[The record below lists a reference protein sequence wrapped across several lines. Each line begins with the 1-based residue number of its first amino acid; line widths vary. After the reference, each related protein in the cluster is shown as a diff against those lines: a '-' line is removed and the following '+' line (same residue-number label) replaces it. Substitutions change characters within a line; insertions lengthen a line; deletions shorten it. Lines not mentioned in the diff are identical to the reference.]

1 MTLEQ
6 TSIFLYQKVNQKD
19 KSETDASE
27 AETISKEWLLN
38 LQDAAKL
45 NEFRKIMTNDTC
57 GVNYLVNVSRF
68 TILVCSTV
76 LKLCLKKKIKIGIL

>member
-1 MTLEQ
+1 M
-6 TSIFLYQKVNQKD
+6 
-19 KSETDASE
+19 
-27 AETISKEWLLN
+27 N

-45 NEFRKIMTNDTC
+45 NEFRKIMTNDIC

-68 TILVCSTV
+68 TILVCSAV

>member
-1 MTLEQ
+1 M
-6 TSIFLYQKVNQKD
+6 
-19 KSETDASE
+19 
-27 AETISKEWLLN
+27 N

-45 NEFRKIMTNDTC
+45 NEFRKIMTNDIC

-76 LKLCLKKKIKIGIL
+76 LKLCVQKKVKIGIL